1 MSAYWPL
8 GGIWSKLR
16 VTNLPAISGGIKSVT
31 LLVFTMKV
39 RHRILV
45 TQGTHKELQLHKNSQ
60 FCCLSGNRWAPVTKA
75 NFHKLRNT

>member
-16 VTNLPAISGGIKSVT
+16 VTNLPAISGGIKNVT

-45 TQGTHKELQLHKNSQ
+45 TQGTYRRNFNCTKTHSSVVCQVTVGHQSQ
-60 FCCLSGNRWAPVTKA
+60 
-75 NFHKLRNT
+75 KLIFIN

>member
-16 VTNLPAISGGIKSVT
+16 VTNLPAISGGIKNVT

-39 RHRILV
+39 RHWILV
-45 TQGTHKELQLHKNSQ
+45 TQGTHKDRRNFNCTKTHSSVVCQVTVGHQSQ
-60 FCCLSGNRWAPVTKA
+60 
-75 NFHKLRNT
+75 KLIFID